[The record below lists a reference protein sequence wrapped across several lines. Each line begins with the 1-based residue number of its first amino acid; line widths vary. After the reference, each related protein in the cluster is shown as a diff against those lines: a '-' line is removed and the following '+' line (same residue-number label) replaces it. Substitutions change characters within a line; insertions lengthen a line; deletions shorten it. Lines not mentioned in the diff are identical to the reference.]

1 VFDSTIGWRFVNP
14 GMAAMHPPIS
24 MGLTAENLADKY
36 DIGREEQDGFALR
49 SHERAVA
56 AQERGFYARHLVPV
70 ETRVGKTTVLVD
82 SDESPRADASL
93 ESLARLRPAFRDGG
107 TVTAGNSSSINDGA
121 GAALL
126 ASGAACERWGLR
138 PIARVV
144 GAATAGV
151 DPSVMGIGPVPA
163 TRKALARAGWQ
174 LEDLDS
180 VELNE
185 AFAAQSLAV
194 LRDLPV
200 PLDKVNPDGG
210 AIALGHPLGMS
221 GLRLV
226 ASLLQRM
233 SDDPTV
239 RRGLASLCIGVGQGE
254 SLLLESV
261 VEADTGG
268 QA

>member
-1 VFDSTIGWRFVNP
+1 
-14 GMAAMHPPIS
+14 
-24 MGLTAENLADKY
+24 
-36 DIGREEQDGFALR
+36 
-49 SHERAVA
+49 
-56 AQERGFYARHLVPV
+56 
-70 ETRVGKTTVLVD
+70 
-82 SDESPRADASL
+82 
-93 ESLARLRPAFRDGG
+93 
-107 TVTAGNSSSINDGA
+107 
-121 GAALL
+121 
-126 ASGAACERWGLR
+126 
-138 PIARVV
+138 
-144 GAATAGV
+144 
-151 DPSVMGIGPVPA
+151 MGIGPVPA

-194 LRDLPV
+194 LRDLPL

-254 SLLLESV
+254 SLLVESV